1 MPTGSSS
8 SGSRRSEEL
17 TVAALSRRGVDTLGA
32 FSERRGGGRVGHDR
46 AMQPPITMTDRFNA
60 IADRFTRALGSL
72 QALVGSV
79 LLVVIWAVTGPVFN
93 FSGTWQ
99 LFINTTTTVIT
110 FWMVFVIQNSAN
122 REAKATQLKL
132 DELIR
137 AVADARNEFIALDRA
152 PEEILVEREKELDDV
167 SPSID
172 TDSADVAH
180 EAQDAHGNAP
190 RDPGD
195 SAGGQRPG

>member
-1 MPTGSSS
+1 MHIGSSS
-8 SGSRRSEEL
+8 SESRPFEERP
-17 TVAALSRRGVDTLGA
+17 VAALSRRGFDTLAALG
-32 FSERRGGGRVGHDR
+32 ERRFCGLHRHDR
-46 AMQPPITMTDRFNA
+46 AMQPPLTLTDRFNA
-60 IADRFTRALGSL
+60 IADWFTRALGSL

-93 FSGTWQ
+93 FSDTWQ

-137 AVADARNEFIALDRA
+137 AVADARNEYIALDRA
-152 PEEILVEREKELDDV
+152 PEELLVEREKELDDV
-167 SPSID
+167 SPNID
-172 TDSADVAH
+172 TSSTG
-180 EAQDAHGNAP
+180 DAHGNAP
-190 RDPGD
+190 GNPGG
-195 SAGGQRPG
+195 SPGGRQPG

>member
-1 MPTGSSS
+1 
-8 SGSRRSEEL
+8 
-17 TVAALSRRGVDTLGA
+17 
-32 FSERRGGGRVGHDR
+32 
-46 AMQPPITMTDRFNA
+46 MQPPITMTDRFNA

-72 QALVGSV
+72 HALVGSV
-79 LLVVIWAVTGPVFN
+79 VLVVVWALTGPVFN
-93 FSGTWQ
+93 FSDTWQ

-167 SPSID
+167 SPIVD
-172 TDSADVAH
+172 NGSADVAH
-180 EAQDAHGNAP
+180 EAQGAHENAP